1 MERMATRRR
10 TGWILATAV
19 LCVLEGSGLWA
30 QGTEVPERG
39 LQVTGSYRLGE
50 IETVNTKNGNVMLQ
64 VPLASLPPGRGGGPG
79 FGLTLNYNSKL
90 WDLYVRNQPL
100 TGVPPNPPP
109 GPGGPPA
116 PPPPRR
122 IQYTIHRE
130 LRKNFAN
137 PGWHYSY
144 DYQLHVE
151 DRRWHHPELNN
162 IPTTPTANYEV
173 EDKKSWFVYKVWM
186 VFPDGSAHLFRPE
199 GESDLNGCSNGCD
212 SDYFQVHPSGWRL
225 LDYNKGWRRLAGSKI
240 SYYSVDGSYLRLE
253 FEVDPSTVAAT
264 AAKDWTDNPWTLYF
278 PDGRQVEGVGATADR
293 MIDRNGNMTTID
305 RIADYDHDDNAAT
318 QGVPAVEIADDA
330 GRTIRVL
337 HGAGANGETLVTRQ
351 GNGTELTWKVKWS
364 DVKPCR
370 SYYVTPVYPAH
381 LQSEETPG
389 AIQTWLSDKRLR
401 MVDWVQPP
409 AQLGGSSRR
418 RFAFEYNATAAS
430 TSCGTGSSGGLG
442 ELSSV
447 TVPSGAEADYTY
459 KEDGTGI
466 LASADFILWNS
477 IKTKKLNYSG
487 NASECDTDS
496 SDDECDTWTYTI
508 STNVS
513 TTVEGPDGGKTRES
527 YNLDGM
533 LEKVERLQVVAGTE
547 TVQEVTE
554 RVWGFNIPAVDQS
567 ASTRVGNPY
576 VKAQYGTL
584 ATAGGTLSKT
594 AVKTFAYDRNGN
606 LTQADEYDWVN
617 YSAVAREYGKPTG
630 AAAGTLKRRTV
641 HSYHASGTADAY
653 HKATSPHLLTA
664 RASSEIRE
672 GASTRR
678 SRREFTYDNARTRGN
693 LTRERI
699 GKSNASGVAPAALTS
714 ANSITVSHTYD
725 SHGNRLTTTDG
736 RGTVTRRTYGAIAG
750 SGSPAISKLY
760 PTRVVEASG
769 TGVARTMTYGYD
781 FETGAVTSARDADN
795 GVSTLTELDA
805 VGRPIVVKEA
815 AGKTGESQTKTWYC
829 DRKRRLVVRSDLS
842 GRAGS
847 GQLATVTDY
856 DRLGRVRLT
865 RSYEGDAPAMPSGS
879 PASGHCSAYDSETK
893 GIKVK
898 TVYRYLKDGSSPG
911 FYTWT
916 SNPYRGTTT
925 GWARTRA
932 DQLGRVVEVGHF
944 SGAARPSAAAAPTW
958 GKTTTSHD
966 GEYTTV
972 TDPAGKTRR
981 SRLDGLGRLV
991 RVDEPTGS
999 PPALGTV
1006 GSPNQGTSYTYSAL
1020 GNLTRVTQGA
1030 QTRTFAYDS
1039 LSRLTSAANPESGT
1053 IAYTYDNNGNLTQR
1067 TDARSVVTAYTYDRL
1082 DRLTRRSYSYTGSD
1096 TAVSLGT
1103 TQVDYAYDRCGSYSR
1118 GRLCS
1123 VTAKKGTAQVSRTA
1137 YNRYDALGRVLES
1150 TQTTGGQA
1158 YTMAYSYDRA
1168 GNLTSQRYPSDRVV
1182 DYVYDGAGR
1191 IAGAKTGADGWY
1203 AGGRGDNAVK
1213 YEPHGGVKQLL
1224 LGNGLWEQRR
1234 YNARLQPT
1242 QIGLGTATATGGL
1255 TATGPTPTASLLL
1268 LDYSYGTS
1276 SNNGNVVSQR
1286 IRVGASLN
1294 QTQAYT
1300 YDALNRL
1307 KTAAESGSGTAWS
1320 QTYAYD
1326 RYGNR
1331 RVTAGA
1337 SHGSNQA
1344 LTPQSTAD
1352 IATATNRL
1360 AGVKGVNAVAYDAAG
1375 NLSADWA
1382 ANRFKYDGDNRL
1394 VAFNHPTGTDSDT
1407 AYAYDGEGRRV
1418 RKVVGGSS
1426 GVTTTYVYNVLGQLV
1441 AEFGGTAPDRP
1452 GTRYLTPDPLGSTRV
1467 VTGEDQS
1474 ILSRHDYLPFGEEIG
1489 AALGN
1494 RDQAS
1499 GVTGYTASRADGPA
1513 QKFTGKE
1520 RDNETG
1526 LDYFQARYF
1535 SGAGGRFTS
1544 ADASLVDQFAADP
1557 GSWNLYT
1564 YTRNNPLRFIDPTGR
1579 ECITL
1584 DNGSIADDGQGTL
1597 CEQVSG
1603 GDREEQ
1609 NNPSVTVHTGS
1620 LSVFAEAFVR
1630 EMDRRASGAKQL
1642 IFVGAAAGVTG
1653 GVVVGAGA
1661 TVGAGYF
1668 TPWTPLMLTPV
1679 APALPALLA
1688 PSGKKLAQMIAR
1700 HGGQLTNVDFMK
1712 YANDFRQA
1720 AIAAGTKAQGA
1731 YIEATA
1737 TIYRIGNSYLTVGNN
1752 GKLLSYVHTAEPA
1765 RGVVLRYKEL
1775 GGK

>member
-30 QGTEVPERG
+30 QDTEVPERG

-116 PPPPRR
+116 PPPPPRR

-293 MIDRNGNMTTID
+293 MIDRNGNLTVID
-305 RIADYDHDDNAAT
+305 RVDNYRYNGSDY
-318 QGVPAVEIADDA
+318 PAVEISDDA
-330 GRTIRVL
+330 GRTIRVV

-351 GNGTELTWKVKWS
+351 GNGAELTWKVKWS

-370 SYYVTPVYPAH
+370 SYYVQPVYPAH
-381 LQSEETPG
+381 LQSQETPG
-389 AIQTWLSDKRLR
+389 AIRTWLSDKRLR

-418 RFAFEYNATAAS
+418 RFTFEYNATAAS
-430 TSCGTGSSGGLG
+430 ASCGTGSSGGLG

-447 TVPSGAEADYTY
+447 GVPSGASAIYAY

-466 LASADFILWNS
+466 LTSADFILWNS

-533 LEKVERLQVVAGTE
+533 LEKVERLKVISGTE
-547 TVQEVTE
+547 TVQEVAE

-576 VKAQYGTL
+576 VKAQYRTL

-594 AVKTFAYDRNGN
+594 AVKAFAYDRNGN

-630 AAAGTLKRRTV
+630 AAAGTLKRRTL
-641 HSYHASGTADAY
+641 HSYHAGAAADAY

-678 SRREFTYDNARTRGN
+678 SRREFTYDNARTSGN

-699 GKSNASGVAPAALTS
+699 GKSNASGVVPAALTS

-725 SHGNRLTTTDG
+725 SHGNRLMTTDG
-736 RGTVTRRTYGAIAG
+736 RGTVTSRTYGTIAG
-750 SGSPAISKLY
+750 SGSPAIDQLY
-760 PTRVVEASG
+760 PTRVVEGSG
-769 TGVARTMTYGYD
+769 TTVARAMTYGYD
-781 FETGAVTSARDADN
+781 FDTGAVTSVTDADN
-795 GVSTLTELDA
+795 GVSTLTEIDA

-815 AGKTGESQTKTWYC
+815 AGKTEERQTKTWYC
-829 DRKRRLVVRSDLS
+829 DAKRRLVVRSDLS

-856 DRLGRVRLT
+856 DRLGRVHQS
-865 RSYEGDAPAMPSGS
+865 RSWESGAPAMPSGS
-879 PASGHCSAYDSETK
+879 PSTSHCGAYGDDSDSDRDV
-893 GIKVK
+893 IKVK
-898 TVYRYLKDGSSPG
+898 THYQSVKAGSSPG
-911 FYTWT
+911 HYTWT
-916 SNPYRGTTT
+916 SNPYRGTAAT
-925 GWARTRA
+925 GWTRTRA
-932 DQLGRVVEVGHF
+932 DQLGRGVEVGLF
-944 SGAARPSAAAAPTW
+944 SGATRPSASAAPTW
-958 GKTTTSHD
+958 GTTTTAYD
-966 GEYTTV
+966 TEYTTV

-981 SRLDGLGRLV
+981 SRQDGLGRLV

-999 PPALGTV
+999 PGALGAT
-1006 GSPNQGTSYTYSAL
+1006 GSPNQATSYTYSAL
-1020 GNLTRVTQGA
+1020 DNLTGVTQGS

-1039 LSRLTSAANPESGT
+1039 LSRLTSARNPESGT

-1067 TDARSVVTAYTYDRL
+1067 TDARGVVTAYTYDRL

-1103 TQVDYAYDRCGSYSR
+1103 TQVDYAYDSCGSYSR

-1123 VTAKKGTAQVSRTA
+1123 VTAKKGTTDVSRTA

-1150 TQTTGGQA
+1150 TQMTGGSS
-1158 YTMAYSYDRA
+1158 YTMAYAYDRA

-1203 AGGRGDNAVK
+1203 AGGTGDNAVG

-1234 YNARLQPT
+1234 YNVRLQPT
-1242 QIGLGTATATGGL
+1242 QIGLGTTKATGSL

-1276 SNNGNVVSQR
+1276 SNNGNVLSQR
-1286 IRVGASLN
+1286 IRVGTSLN
-1294 QTQAYT
+1294 QNQAYT

-1307 KTAAESGSGTAWS
+1307 KTAAESGSGAAWS
-1320 QTYAYD
+1320 QTYTYD

-1352 IATATNRL
+1352 IAAATNRL
-1360 AGVKGVNAVAYDAAG
+1360 AGLNGVNAVAYDAAG
-1375 NLSADWA
+1375 NLKADWS
-1382 ANRFKYDGDNRL
+1382 ANAFKYDGDNRL
-1394 VAFNHPTGTDSDT
+1394 VAFDAPLGTDSDT
-1407 AYAYDGEGRRV
+1407 TYAYDGEGRRV

-1426 GVTTTYVYNVLGQLV
+1426 GVATTYVYNVLGQLV

-1452 GTRYLTPDPLGSTRV
+1452 GTRYLTPDPLGSTRL
-1467 VTGEDQS
+1467 VTAEDQS
-1474 ILSRHDYLPFGEEIG
+1474 VLSRHDYLPFGEEIG
-1489 AALGN
+1489 TTYGG
-1494 RDQAS
+1494 RS
-1499 GVTGYTASRADGPA
+1499 SVSGYTPSRTDGPT

-1520 RDNETG
+1520 RDTESG
-1526 LDYFQARYF
+1526 LDYFGARYF

-1544 ADASLVDQFAADP
+1544 VDPALSVVPNDPQTWNQYAYVTNRPLNYVDPDGLWPTHIHNEFIRAAFPRLSNRQIGILQKASLDADTQ
-1557 GSWNLYT
+1557 YFKRHEMHH
-1564 YTRNNPLRFIDPTGR
+1564 TRNASTSGKVARQNYEAYLAQRIGEAQR
-1579 ECITL
+1579 AQIGKG
-1584 DNGSIADDGQGTL
+1584 DNRVII
-1597 CEQVSG
+1597 
-1603 GDREEQ
+1603 
-1609 NNPSVTVHTGS
+1609 N
-1620 LSVFAEAFVR
+1620 EAALV
-1630 EMDRRASGAKQL
+1630 
-1642 IFVGAAAGVTG
+1642 AAGLLLHAVMDSTSPPHLDEEG
-1653 GVVVGAGA
+1653 NPAFYNYDNLVSQGFHFLRELWYTEAQKRQTINKMRHSYGLTFGV
-1661 TVGAGYF
+1661 
-1668 TPWTPLMLTPV
+1668 
-1679 APALPALLA
+1679 
-1688 PSGKKLAQMIAR
+1688 
-1700 HGGQLTNVDFMK
+1700 D
-1712 YANDFRQA
+1712 A
-1720 AIAAGTKAQGA
+1720 AIAASGHF
-1731 YIEATA
+1731 
-1737 TIYRIGNSYLTVGNN
+1737 V
-1752 GKLLSYVHTAEPA
+1752 
-1765 RGVVLRYKEL
+1765 VVLEPSEGKKETVEERVQVTL
-1775 GGK
+1775 IY